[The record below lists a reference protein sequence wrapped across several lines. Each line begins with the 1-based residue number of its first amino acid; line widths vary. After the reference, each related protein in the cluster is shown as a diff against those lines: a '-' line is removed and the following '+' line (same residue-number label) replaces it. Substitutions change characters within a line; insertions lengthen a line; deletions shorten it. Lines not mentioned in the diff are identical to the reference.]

1 MKICEQCGAM
11 LDAEERCACGRDA
24 VLPPHRS
31 FAHLTAV
38 AEEWRFL
45 LRAGAAACAEARIEP
60 MRKEVRRLLNLS
72 KGVEAQ
78 IDRAAHQIRFVDKRD
93 GRLLRAVP
101 PEP

>member
-60 MRKEVRRLLNLS
+60 MRKAYEKNRQIKLSIPALVAALWIIRGFAAVR
-72 KGVEAQ
+72 KA
-78 IDRAAHQIRFVDKRD
+78 D
-93 GRLLRAVP
+93 GIVSGFII
-101 PEP
+101 